1 MTMLAAELKKKPA
14 MRPFMSAAKRFADGA
29 DTPRAFLEQCLAELA
44 AWEPKVGAFVT
55 YDLVSARAAADRSTA
70 RWRAGKPLSAID
82 GMPVGIKDIIE
93 TGDMPTEMGSPLFA
107 GWRSQKDAA
116 CVAALRQAGAV
127 IVGKTVTTE
136 FAASEPRGTRNPW
149 NFDHTPG
156 GSSSG
161 SAAGVASGMISAGL
175 GTQVIGSVIRP
186 ASFCGCFGFKPTV
199 NALNREGSHDY
210 QSQSC
215 TGILAA
221 SLEDTWQVAYEIVTR
236 VGGDVG
242 TPGLAGPLKAPAAAR
257 PRRLV
262 FLETSGWP
270 SASEMA
276 QACMQEALQRLKR
289 AGIEVV
295 THHDH
300 TKVAAIE
307 NELAGAFALSNKI
320 NSWETRW
327 FIRGCR
333 DRDAS
338 KLSRGM
344 QERLQQSDTL
354 TLGDYR
360 AALLE
365 RARIRALFA
374 ELAANYDACVSLSAP
389 GPAPA
394 GLQSTGS
401 PQFAVP
407 SSLLGTPALSLPLF
421 EVDGMPLGLQVLG
434 FANDDAATF
443 ATAAW
448 LRDHLRDA

>member
-1 MTMLAAELKKKPA
+1 MTMLAPELKKEPA
-14 MRPFMSAAKRFADGA
+14 MRPFVSAAKRFADGA

-55 YDLVSARAAADRSTA
+55 YDFVSARAAADRSTA

-127 IVGKTVTTE
+127 IIGKTVTTE

-149 NFDHTPG
+149 NLDHTPG

-186 ASFCGCFGFKPTV
+186 ASFCGCFAFKPTV

-236 VGGDVG
+236 VGGDAG
-242 TPGLAGPLKAPAAAR
+242 TPGLVGPSKAPAAAR
-257 PRRLV
+257 PRQLA
-262 FLETSGWP
+262 FLETSGW
-270 SASEMA
+270 SNASPEA
-276 QACMQEALQRLKR
+276 RTIMQDALQRLKS
-289 AGIEVV
+289 AGVEVIAQNDD
-295 THHDH
+295 TR
-300 TKVAAIE
+300 VAAVE
-307 NELAGAFALSNKI
+307 NELTGAFTLSNKI

-344 QERLQQSDTL
+344 QERLQQSETL

-421 EVDGMPLGLQVLG
+421 EIDGMPLGLQVLG
-434 FANDDAATF
+434 FANEDAAAF
-443 ATAAW
+443 ATGAW

>member
-14 MRPFMSAAKRFADGA
+14 MRPFVSAAKRFADGA
-29 DTPRAFLEQCLAELA
+29 DTPRAFIEQCLAELA

-55 YDLVSARAAADRSTA
+55 YDLAAARAAADRSTA
-70 RWRAGKPLSAID
+70 RWRAGTPLSAIA
-82 GMPVGIKDIIE
+82 GMPVGIKAIIE
-93 TGDMPTEMGSPLFA
+93 TVDMPTEMGSPLFA

-149 NFDHTPG
+149 NLDYTPG

-236 VGGDVG
+236 VGGDAG
-242 TPGLAGPLKAPAAAR
+242 TPGLVGPSKAPAAAR

-276 QACMQEALQRLKR
+276 QACMQEALQRLKS

-295 THHDH
+295 THHDEP
-300 TKVAAIE
+300 KVAAIE
-307 NELAGAFALSNKI
+307 NELAGAFVLSNRI

-333 DRDAS
+333 DRYAS

-344 QERLQQSDTL
+344 QERLQQSETL

-434 FANDDAATF
+434 FVNDDAAAF

-448 LRDHLRDA
+448 LRDHLG

>member
-1 MTMLAAELKKKPA
+1 MTMLAPELKKKPA
-14 MRPFMSAAKRFADGA
+14 MRPFLSAARCFADGT
-29 DTPRAFLEQCLAELA
+29 DTPRAFLEQCLAEFA

-55 YDLVSARAAADRSTA
+55 YDLASARAAADRSTR
-70 RWRAGKPLSAID
+70 RWRAGTPLSPID

-93 TGDMPTEMGSPLFA
+93 TADMPTEMGSPLFA

-149 NFDHTPG
+149 NLDHTPG

-161 SAAGVASGMISAGL
+161 SAAAVASGMISAGL
-175 GTQVIGSVIRP
+175 GTQVIGSTLRP
-186 ASFCGCFGFKPTV
+186 ASFCGTYGFKPTV
-199 NALNREGSHDY
+199 NALNREGCHDY

-221 SLEDTWQVAYEIVTR
+221 TLEDTWQVAYEIVSR
-236 VGGDVG
+236 VGGDAG
-242 TPGLAGPLKAPAAAR
+242 TPGLIGPPRAPAPTR
-257 PRRLV
+257 PRRLI
-262 FLETSGWP
+262 FLETAGWLD
-270 SASEMA
+270 ALGA
-276 QACMQEALQRLKR
+276 AKACLQDARQRLKTT
-289 AGIEVV
+289 GIEIV
-295 THHDH
+295 TRHDP
-300 TKVAAIE
+300 KVAEIE
-307 NELAGAFALSNKI
+307 HELAAAAALSTKI

-327 FIRGCR
+327 FIHGCR
-333 DRDAS
+333 ERDAS
-338 KLSRGM
+338 KLSRVM
-344 QERLQQSDTL
+344 QERLKESETL
-354 TLGDYR
+354 TLADYR
-360 AALLE
+360 AALIE
-365 RARIRALFA
+365 RARIRARFA
-374 ELAANYDACVSLSAP
+374 ELASMCDACVSLSAP

-421 EVDGMPLGLQVLG
+421 EIDGMPLGLQVLG
-434 FANDDAATF
+434 FANEDAGAF

-448 LRDHLRDA
+448 LRDHLGEP